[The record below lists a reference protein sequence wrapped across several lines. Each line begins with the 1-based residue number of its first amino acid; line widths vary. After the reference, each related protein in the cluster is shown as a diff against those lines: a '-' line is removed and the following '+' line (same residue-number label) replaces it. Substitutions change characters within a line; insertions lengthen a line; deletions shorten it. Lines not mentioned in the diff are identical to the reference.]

1 VSYFD
6 DYDKMLAHWKANGG
20 PRPAKRPDGIATRA
34 DMQFMSDA
42 ELAILNAMH
51 AVERAGA
58 SVALTDAVVLL
69 GKARDR
75 VADHVEAV

>member
-1 VSYFD
+1 MSE
-6 DYDKMLAHWKANGG
+6 YDKMLADWKARGG
-20 PRPAKRPDGIATRA
+20 NRPRVRPDGIPTRA
-34 DMQFMSDA
+34 DMQFMTEA
-42 ELAILNAMH
+42 ELAILNAVR

-69 GKARDR
+69 GQARER